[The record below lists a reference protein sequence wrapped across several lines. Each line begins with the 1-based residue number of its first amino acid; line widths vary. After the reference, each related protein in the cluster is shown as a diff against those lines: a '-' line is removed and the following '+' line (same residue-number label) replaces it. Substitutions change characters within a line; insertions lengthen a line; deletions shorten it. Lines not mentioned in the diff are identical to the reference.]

1 MARVAIVTGAAQ
13 GIGRAVALTRIEWG
27 RRALADIPSKQ
38 DALEQVVK
46 EIERLGRKAIAVTGD
61 GRMNL
66 KFKLLFRRLWRREQ
80 QRSLCSIKIG
90 VRAITQTAAL
100 EWGQHNITV
109 NAYAPGIAHTEM
121 FTSTGGTVENLDKI
135 IPGNAPIKRVER
147 QQRRLERSKSALAT
161 THLVFIARANYR
173 VVFPPTSNQR
183 PHFPDRLNMTK
194 VAIVT
199 GAAQGIGR
207 AIALRLASDGM
218 DVAIIDLPAKKESLE
233 KVSGEIQ
240 ALGRKSLSLI
250 ADVSKE
256 QEVKDAVKHTVE
268 ILGGLDVMVA
278 NAGIYQAASMFDVS
292 DELLDKVLGTN
303 LKGVLYSYRAAAL
316 QMIQQG
322 RGGRIIGASSTA
334 ANVPYAV
341 SKFGVRAITQ
351 TAALEWGQYGI
362 TVNAY
367 APGIILTPLVTE
379 SGGGPNG
386 ENYVDMLMGNA
397 AMKRVGQPEE
407 VAALVGFLA
416 SDGASYITV
425 LANAY
430 VDLGLGRAIA
440 LRLASDGVDIAVNDI
455 TKRQTEVEQL
465 IEEIKSLGRNAIAV
479 LADVSKEAEVQDM
492 VSKTVKELGGLD
504 IMVANAGVHANASI
518 LDVTDEIFDWTMNVN
533 CKGVLYCYRAAATQM
548 INQGRGGRIIGASS
562 VRGLNAGNLDVA
574 YATSKFAVRA
584 ITQTAALEWG
594 EYNITVNAYAPGLI
608 NTPMVKAAGNGAS
621 EEQTIQ
627 LLLPSTHVKR
637 LGKVEEV
644 AALSEDIPA
653 NGRYLTRTNNERK
666 WRCHIKLKDND
677 KRKGTVQTAA
687 RIQGR

>member
-13 GIGRAVALTRIEWG
+13 GIGRAVALKLASNG
-27 RRALADIPSKQ
+27 VDVALADIPSKQ

-61 GRMNL
+61 VSNEPQVQAIMVANAGINKTWSILELPEDGFDRIMNVNVKGVLYCYRAAAVQMIKQGRGGRIIGASSKVGVVGENNNVAYAVS
-66 KFKLLFRRLWRREQ
+66 KF
-80 QRSLCSIKIG
+80 G

-121 FTSTGGTVENLDKI
+121 FTSTGGT
-135 IPGNAPIKRVER
+135 IPGNAPIKRVGTPE
-147 QQRRLERSKSALAT
+147 EIAEVVGFLASEG
-161 THLVFIARANYR
+161 ASY
-173 VVFPPTSNQR
+173 
-183 PHFPDRLNMTK
+183 
-194 VAIVT
+194 VT
-199 GAAQGIGR
+199 GQTIGLTEDSCSAKVENADESEGIGR

-268 ILGGLDVMVA
+268 IW
-278 NAGIYQAASMFDVS
+278 AGWMCRV
-292 DELLDKVLGTN
+292 
-303 LKGVLYSYRAAAL
+303 
-316 QMIQQG
+316 
-322 RGGRIIGASSTA
+322 
-334 ANVPYAV
+334 
-341 SKFGVRAITQ
+341 
-351 TAALEWGQYGI
+351 EWGQYGI

-416 SDGASYITV
+416 SDGASYITDKCDMV
-425 LANAY
+425 FVRPQGFNDRLNIVDGLNDVFFTELAIAKSSGDSI
-430 VDLGLGRAIA
+430 VDMKTLTARRNSMTRIAIVTGAAQGLGRAIA
-440 LRLASDGVDIAVNDI
+440 LRMLLEHTSFTVTNFTLPGLASDGVDIAVNDI

-492 VSKTVKELGGLD
+492 GDKGQFTDQFNVKL
-504 IMVANAGVHANASI
+504 
-518 LDVTDEIFDWTMNVN
+518 VTDEIFDWTMNVN

-562 VRGLNAGNLDVA
+562 VRGLNDRSPGM
-574 YATSKFAVRA
+574 
-584 ITQTAALEWG
+584 G

-627 LLLPSTHVKR
+627 LLLPSTHFKR

-677 KRKGTVQTAA
+677 KRKGTVQIAA